1 MERQTEI
8 YGIDLAIIERI
19 GSFMLIAGILCVF
32 QWKYENWY
40 EVGRILL
47 QAGLGLYLV
56 GMLINRTPILKFI
69 ERTIVSLMMIGML
82 GMFQP
87 WNIKYYEDGFY
98 LLAGT
103 TLAFIIISHIPA
115 PQNQSLEA

>member
-8 YGIDLAIIERI
+8 YGIDLAILERI
-19 GSFMLIAGILCVF
+19 ASFMLLAGIVCVF

-40 EVGRILL
+40 EIGRILL
-47 QAGLGLYLV
+47 QGGFVLYGA

-69 ERTIVSLMMIGML
+69 ERIIVVLMMIGML

-98 LLAGT
+98 LLAGA

-115 PQNQSLEA
+115 PANHSLEA